1 MPDDHADHHGDG
13 QHDRHD
19 DVTVGEWMSI
29 GEAARRLGVTR
40 AAIYGRIERRTL
52 PTRPRGNRGV
62 EVLLPASDR
71 YGNDHSDVAGDAH
84 RDHQGDDHHDVTL
97 ISRLEEL
104 LERAVRAE
112 AERDA
117 AKALAAV
124 ELAALGRQRDA
135 ELEAAQGRLEVEIA
149 ARNAV
154 IEQMRDALAVER
166 ARGDRLEAA
175 LREATRSWLDKLIG
189 MVRRH

>member
-1 MPDDHADHHGDG
+1 
-13 QHDRHD
+13 
-19 DVTVGEWMSI
+19 
-29 GEAARRLGVTR
+29 
-40 AAIYGRIERRTL
+40 
-52 PTRPRGNRGV
+52 
-62 EVLLPASDR
+62 
-71 YGNDHSDVAGDAH
+71 
-84 RDHQGDDHHDVTL
+84 
-97 ISRLEEL
+97 
-104 LERAVRAE
+104 VRAE

-154 IEQMRDALAVER
+154 IEQIRDALAVEH

-175 LREATRSWLDKLIG
+175 LREATRS
-189 MVRRH
+189 